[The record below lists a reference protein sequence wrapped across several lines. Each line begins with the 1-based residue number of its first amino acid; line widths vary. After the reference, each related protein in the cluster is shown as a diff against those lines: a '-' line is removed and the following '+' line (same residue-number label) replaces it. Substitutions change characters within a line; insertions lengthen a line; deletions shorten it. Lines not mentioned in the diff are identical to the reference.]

1 MPRTIRLVMLVA
13 AASTLAGCAQGS
25 VIPTEPT
32 KPAAA
37 AVKGAPPKANADDE
51 CDLIRPWTCS

>member
-13 AASTLAGCAQGS
+13 AVSPLAACSQGS
-25 VIPTEPT
+25 MIPTEPS

-37 AVKGAPPKANADDE
+37 AVKDAPTKANADDE